1 MSSYNNASVKTA
13 TEQYHGADL
22 STDSLVTLDF
32 FRMIPLHVQPVM
44 PKAKYR
50 VKYGTE
56 IRVAPLVKPMFG
68 DMQATFRSYFVPYR
82 VIFENWNAFITD
94 TVENNVK
101 VSKVPHF
108 DVGAFLSEFR
118 DDATICTNEIAA
130 VDAAGEFTV
139 RYDFVY
145 PDYSRSAGSQLR
157 GCVLTEKGRRIYQ
170 ILIGLGYNFPFAM
183 AIDSS
188 GGPDNLG
195 QLSLLPLMAFA
206 KVVCDYYCMPA
217 YSDKINTIQA
227 AINTLSTQ
235 WSTTQSWSGNF
246 SLICNLIVDLH
257 YSDDL
262 FVSAWDNAAGPNGS
276 SLSNGSSIQL
286 DDITNNASASNSKS
300 VVRYFERAN
309 GSPEAP
315 NLPSNVAHLQG
326 VPLSGSGTNA
336 PNITQYI
343 LLSLQKLSSFLRRN
357 QLAGFRTL
365 DRFLL
370 RYGVKLESEK
380 LKRSVFVNMQK
391 VPINISTVMSN
402 TDTYQQGGQS
412 LGDYAGVAFGKG
424 GSGYTWQSDEFG
436 ILIDCAY
443 IMPYVK
449 YFEGVQP
456 HTMQLSRLQFF
467 QPEFD
472 GLGCEA
478 IPAKQLYFSSVNRY
492 SHSQV
497 VPFNEFPMQEE
508 TFGFAPRYYGE
519 KTKPWAVVSGDF
531 RCNSRNVGYEQWHL
545 FRFVPTSVLSG
556 VSWKH
561 DQYFTQGSVDA
572 KQYHRCFQIVDGLND
587 PFTVGVHYG
596 VDASMPARQ
605 LFDDLILDSDPDA
618 EHQHEININVGGTRH
633 Q

>member
-1 MSSYNNASVKTA
+1 MSSYTNASVKTA
-13 TEQYHGADL
+13 TEQFHGADL

-32 FRMIPLHVQPVM
+32 FRMVPLHVQPVM

-68 DMQATFRSYFVPYR
+68 NMQATYRSYFVPYR

-94 TVENNVK
+94 SVENNTK
-101 VSKVPHF
+101 VSQVPHF
-108 DVGAFLSEFR
+108 NVATFLEQFR

-130 VDAAGEFTV
+130 VDSSGEFTV

-157 GCVLTEKGRRIYQ
+157 GCVFTEKGRRIYQ
-170 ILIGLGYNFPFAM
+170 VLVGLGYNFPFGVAVQSDGY
-183 AIDSS
+183 ISE
-188 GGPDNLG
+188 NLG
-195 QLSLLPLMAFA
+195 QLSLLPLMAYA
-206 KVVCDYYCMPA
+206 KIICDFYCMPA

-227 AINTLSTQ
+227 AINTLAAQ
-235 WSTTQSWSGNF
+235 WNSSQGYTGNF
-246 SLICNLIVDLH
+246 SLLCDLVVDLH

-262 FVSAWDNAAGPNGS
+262 FVSAWDRPVAPNMDTQGS
-276 SLSNGSSIQL
+276 NISIP
-286 DDITNNASASNSKS
+286 DITNNVTNAQYKDAVLSN
-300 VVRYFERAN
+300 Y
-309 GSPEAP
+309 
-315 NLPSNVAHLQG
+315 
-326 VPLSGSGTNA
+326 SGSAATDPNNGTPYIKSAGTSLQVSNL
-336 PNITQYI
+336 TQYA

-357 QLAGFRTL
+357 QLAGYRPL

-370 RYGVKLESEK
+370 RFGVKLESEK

-424 GSGYTWQSDEFG
+424 GSGYSWQSDEFG

-449 YFEGVQP
+449 YFEGIQP

-492 SHSQV
+492 SQSQV
-497 VPFNEFPMQEE
+497 VPFNEFPRQEE

-519 KTKPWAVVSGDF
+519 KTRPWAVVSGDF

-561 DQYFTQGSVDA
+561 DQFFTQGSVDA

-587 PFTVGVHYG
+587 PFTVGVHYE
-596 VDASMPARQ
+596 VDASLPARQ

>member
-1 MSSYNNASVKTA
+1 MSSYTNASVKTA
-13 TEQYHGADL
+13 TEQFHGADL
-22 STDSLVTLDF
+22 STDSLVTMDF
-32 FRMIPLHVQPVM
+32 FRMIPLHVQSVM
-44 PKAKYR
+44 PKAKYT

-56 IRVAPLVKPMFG
+56 IRVAPLTRPMFG
-68 DMQATFRSYFVPYR
+68 NMQATFRSYFIPYR

-94 TVENNVK
+94 TVENNTK
-101 VSKVPHF
+101 VNFVSRF
-108 DVGAFLSEFR
+108 DVANFLR
-118 DDATICTNEIAA
+118 DVRVDATFCTNEIAA
-130 VDAAGEFTV
+130 TDPNTGEFIV

-170 ILIGLGYNFPFAM
+170 ILLGLGYNLPWA
-183 AIDSS
+183 AAVQSD
-188 GGPDNLG
+188 GDVDDLDT
-195 QLSLLPLMAFA
+195 LSLLPLMAYG
-206 KVVCDYYCMPA
+206 KIICDFYCMPA

-227 AINTLSTQ
+227 SINTLSTQ
-235 WSTTQSWSGNF
+235 WAVVQNWTGSF
-246 SLICNLIVDLH
+246 KLLCDLIVDLH

-262 FVSAWDNAAGPNGS
+262 FVSAWDNPVSPNFSQS
-276 SLSNGSSIQL
+276 SSVTIP
-286 DDITNNASASNSKS
+286 DITVNAQGTQYRSKVQSYSANNTSVYDDTHGTP
-300 VVRYFERAN
+300 VVRSETGTTVVN
-309 GSPEAP
+309 
-315 NLPSNVAHLQG
+315 NLS
-326 VPLSGSGTNA
+326 
-336 PNITQYI
+336 QYV

-357 QLAGFRTL
+357 QLAGYRPL

-380 LKRSVFVNMQK
+380 LKRCVFVNKQT

-402 TDTYQQGGQS
+402 TDTFNQGGQS

-449 YFEGVQP
+449 YFEGIQP
-456 HTMQLSRLQFF
+456 QCMQQSRLQFF

-472 GLGCEA
+472 GLGAEA
-478 IPAKQLYFSSVNRY
+478 IPAKQLFFSSVNRY
-492 SHSQV
+492 QQSAV
-497 VPFNEFPMQEE
+497 VPFNEFPMNNE
-508 TFGFAPRYYGE
+508 TFGFAPRYYGY
-519 KTKPWAVVSGDF
+519 KTFPWAVVSGDF

-545 FRFVPTSVLSG
+545 FRFVPTQVLSG

-572 KQYHRCFQIVDGLND
+572 KQYHRCFQITDGMND
-587 PFTVGVHYG
+587 PFTVGVHYD
-596 VDASMPARQ
+596 VKASLPARQ

-618 EHQHEININVGGTRH
+618 EHQYEVNVNVGGSRH

>member
-1 MSSYNNASVKTA
+1 MSSYTNASVKTA
-13 TEQYHGADL
+13 SEQYHSADL
-22 STDSLVTLDF
+22 STDSLVTMDF

-44 PKAKYR
+44 PKAKYN

-68 DMQATFRSYFVPYR
+68 NMQATYRSYFVPYR
-82 VIFENWNAFITD
+82 VIFENWNSFITD

-101 VSKVPHF
+101 VSRVPHF
-108 DVGAFLSEFR
+108 DVAEFLHGFR
-118 DDATICTNEIAA
+118 EDATICTNEIAS

-145 PDYSRSAGSQLR
+145 PDYSRSVGSQLR
-157 GCVLTEKGRRIYQ
+157 GCVFTEKGRRLYQ
-170 ILIGLGYNFPFAM
+170 IFLGLGYNFPFAL
-183 AIDSS
+183 AVNSDGSIDSV
-188 GGPDNLG
+188 GE
-195 QLSLLPLMAFA
+195 LSLLPIMAFA
-206 KVVCDYYCMPA
+206 KVICDFYCIPA

-227 AINTLSTQ
+227 CINTLSTQ
-235 WSTTQSWSGNF
+235 WNLSYSWTGSFSTM
-246 SLICNLIVDLH
+246 CNLIVDLH

-262 FVSAWDNAAGPNGS
+262 FVSAWDNPVAPNT
-276 SLSNGSSIQL
+276 SLFGGDTYQFT
-286 DDITNNASASNSKS
+286 DITNDASQQNSRSMVYSANTGASAQYSPQ
-300 VVRYFERAN
+300 N
-309 GSPEAP
+309 GTPVIRGDNG
-315 NLPSNVAHLQG
+315 NLN
-326 VPLSGSGTNA
+326 
-336 PNITQYI
+336 NISQYI
-343 LLSLQKLSSFLRRN
+343 INTLQKLSSFLRRN
-357 QLAGFRTL
+357 QLAGYRPL

-456 HTMQLSRLQFF
+456 QTMQLSRLQFF

-492 SHSQV
+492 SQSQV

-545 FRFVPTSVLSG
+545 FRFVPTTVLSG
-556 VSWKH
+556 VNWKH

-587 PFTVGVHYG
+587 PFTVGVHYE
-596 VDASMPARQ
+596 VDALLPARR

>member
-1 MSSYNNASVKTA
+1 MSSYTNASVKTA
-13 TEQYHGADL
+13 VEQFHGADL

-32 FRMIPLHVQPVM
+32 FRMVPLHVQPVM
-44 PKAKYR
+44 PKAKYNIR
-50 VKYGTE
+50 YGTE

-68 DMQATFRSYFVPYR
+68 NMQATYRSYFVPYR

-101 VSKVPHF
+101 VTFVPRF
-108 DVGAFLSEFR
+108 DVANFLR
-118 DDATICTNEIAA
+118 DVRVDATFCTNEIAST
-130 VDAAGEFTV
+130 DPDTGEFTV

-170 ILIGLGYNFPFAM
+170 ILLGLGYNLPWAAAVESDGDVEDLDTF
-183 AIDSS
+183 
-188 GGPDNLG
+188 
-195 QLSLLPLMAFA
+195 SLLPIMAYA
-206 KVVCDYYCMPA
+206 KIICDYYCMPA
-217 YSDKINTIQA
+217 YSDKINSIQA
-227 AINTLSTQ
+227 SINTLSTQ
-235 WSTTQSWSGNF
+235 WNSVQNWTGSF
-246 SLICNLIVDLH
+246 KLLCDLIVDLH

-262 FVSAWDNAAGPNGS
+262 FVSAWDRPVAPNIDTSGS
-276 SLSNGSSIQL
+276 NVTIP
-286 DDITNNASASNSKS
+286 DITNNAINAVNRNTVRSNFSGN
-300 VVRYFERAN
+300 AQNDPNN
-309 GSPEAP
+309 GTPYMTS
-315 NLPSNVAHLQG
+315 
-326 VPLSGSGTNA
+326 SGTSYAVN
-336 PNITQYI
+336 NLTQYA

-357 QLAGFRTL
+357 QLAGYRPL

-391 VPINISTVMSN
+391 VPINIQTVMSN

-449 YFEGVQP
+449 YFEGIQP
-456 HTMQLSRLQFF
+456 HCMQQKRLDFF

-472 GLGCEA
+472 GLGAEA
-478 IPAKQLYFSSVNRY
+478 IPAKQLFFSSVNRY
-492 SHSQV
+492 QQSVV
-497 VPFNEFPMQEE
+497 VPFNEFPMNNE

-519 KTKPWAVVSGDF
+519 KTRPWAVVSGDF

-545 FRFVPTSVLSG
+545 FRFVPTTVLSG

-572 KQYHRCFQIVDGLND
+572 KQYHRCFQITDGMND
-587 PFTVGVHYG
+587 PFTLGVHYD
-596 VDASMPARQ
+596 VKASLPARQ

>member
-1 MSSYNNASVKTA
+1 MSSYTNASVKTA
-13 TEQYHGADL
+13 TEQYHGEDL

-32 FRMIPLHVQPVM
+32 FRMVPLHVQPVM
-44 PKAKYR
+44 PKAKYN

-56 IRVAPLVKPMFG
+56 IRVVPLVKPMFG
-68 DMQATFRSYFVPYR
+68 NLQATYRSYFVPYR

-101 VSKVPHF
+101 VSRVPHF
-108 DVGAFLSEFR
+108 NVGVFIEDFR
-118 DDATICTNEIAA
+118 NDATCVTNEIAA

-145 PDYSRSAGSQLR
+145 PDYSLSAGSQLR
-157 GCVLTEKGRRIYQ
+157 GCVFTEKGRRIYQ
-170 ILIGLGYNFPFAM
+170 ILLGLGYNFPFGM
-183 AIDSS
+183 AVDAAGSTE
-188 GGPDNLG
+188 NLG
-195 QLSLLPLMAFA
+195 NLSLLPLMAYA
-206 KVVCDYYCMPA
+206 KVICDYYCMPA

-227 AINTLSTQ
+227 AINTLSAQ
-235 WSTTQSWSGNF
+235 WNTDQSWVGSNF
-246 SLICNLIVDLH
+246 SLLCNLIVDLH

-262 FVSAWDNAAGPNGS
+262 FISAWDRPVAPNMDTASGSNIAIPDISNNVTNPTYQNQVTSNYSGNAASDPNNGTPYIKSAGS
-276 SLSNGSSIQL
+276 ALQVSNL
-286 DDITNNASASNSKS
+286 
-300 VVRYFERAN
+300 
-309 GSPEAP
+309 
-315 NLPSNVAHLQG
+315 
-326 VPLSGSGTNA
+326 
-336 PNITQYI
+336 TQYA

-357 QLAGFRTL
+357 QLAGYRPL

-424 GSGYTWQSDEFG
+424 GSGYSWQSDEFG
-436 ILIDCAY
+436 ILIDCVY

-456 HTMQLSRLQFF
+456 QNMQISRLQFF

-472 GLGCEA
+472 GLGAEA

-492 SHSQV
+492 SQSQV
-497 VPFNEFPMQEE
+497 VPFNEFPRQEE

-519 KTKPWAVVSGDF
+519 KTRPWAVVSGDF
-531 RCNSRNVGYEQWHL
+531 RCNSRSVGYEQWHL

-556 VSWKH
+556 VNWKH
-561 DQYFTQGSVDA
+561 DQFFTQGSVDA
-572 KQYHRCFQIVDGLND
+572 KQYHRCFQIVDGQND
-587 PFTVGVHYG
+587 PFTVGVHYE
-596 VDASMPARQ
+596 VDASLPARK

-618 EHQHEININVGGTRH
+618 EHQHEININVGGSRH

>member
-1 MSSYNNASVKTA
+1 MSSFTNASIKTA
-13 TEQYHGADL
+13 TEQFHGADL

-32 FRMIPLHVQPVM
+32 FRMVPLHVQPVM
-44 PKAKYR
+44 PKAKYS

-68 DMQATFRSYFVPYR
+68 NMQVTYRSYFVPYR
-82 VIFENWNAFITD
+82 VIFENWNSFITD
-94 TVENNVK
+94 SVENNIK
-101 VSKVPHF
+101 VTRVPHF
-108 DVGAFLSEFR
+108 NVAVFISDFR

-145 PDYSRSAGSQLR
+145 PDYSLSPGSQLR

-170 ILIGLGYNFPFAM
+170 ILLGLGYNFPFGM
-183 AIDSS
+183 AIQSDGSTE
-188 GGPDNLG
+188 NLG
-195 QLSLLPLMAFA
+195 NLSLLPLMAYA
-206 KVVCDYYCMPA
+206 KVICDFYCMPA

-235 WSTTQSWSGNF
+235 WNTDQSWTGSNF
-246 SLICNLIVDLH
+246 SLLCNLIVDLH

-262 FVSAWDNAAGPNGS
+262 FVSAWDRPVAPNMDTQVSNYSIPDISNNVTNSQYKNQVVSNYSGNAATDPNNGTPYIKSAGS
-276 SLSNGSSIQL
+276 QLQVSNL
-286 DDITNNASASNSKS
+286 
-300 VVRYFERAN
+300 
-309 GSPEAP
+309 
-315 NLPSNVAHLQG
+315 
-326 VPLSGSGTNA
+326 
-336 PNITQYI
+336 TQYA
-343 LLSLQKLSSFLRRN
+343 LLSLQKLTSFLRRN
-357 QLAGFRTL
+357 QLAGYRTL

-424 GSGYTWQSDEFG
+424 GSGYSWQSDEFG

-472 GLGCEA
+472 GLGAEA

-492 SHSQV
+492 SQSQV
-497 VPFNEFPMQEE
+497 VPFNEFPRQEE

-519 KTKPWAVVSGDF
+519 KTRPWAVVSGDF

-545 FRFVPTSVLSG
+545 FRFVPTTVLSG

-572 KQYHRCFQIVDGLND
+572 KQYHRCFQIVDGMND
-587 PFTVGVHYG
+587 PFTVGVHYE
-596 VDASMPARQ
+596 VDASLPARR

>member
-1 MSSYNNASVKTA
+1 MSSFTNASIKTA
-13 TEQYHGADL
+13 TEQFHGADL

-44 PKAKYR
+44 PKAKYS

-68 DMQATFRSYFVPYR
+68 NMQATYRSYFVPYR

-101 VSKVPHF
+101 VSKVPHY

-118 DDATICTNEIAA
+118 EDASICTNEIAA

-145 PDYSRSAGSQLR
+145 PDYSRPAGSQLR

-170 ILIGLGYNFPFAM
+170 VLVGLGYNFPFGI
-183 AIDSS
+183 AIDES
-188 GGPDNLG
+188 GGTENVG
-195 QLSLLPLMAFA
+195 QLSLLPLMAYA
-206 KVVCDYYCMPA
+206 KVICDFYCMPA

-227 AINTLSTQ
+227 ALNTLSTQ
-235 WSTTQSWSGNF
+235 WSTTQSWTGNF
-246 SLICNLIVDLH
+246 ELLCNLIVDLH

-262 FVSAWDNAAGPNGS
+262 FVSAWDNPVSPNTS
-276 SLSNGSSIQL
+276 SFGGDSYQFT
-286 DDITNNASASNSKS
+286 DITNPSSQPSSKAMVYSANTTAPSTYSPQ
-300 VVRYFERAN
+300 N
-309 GSPEAP
+309 GTPVIRGDNGAL
-315 NLPSNVAHLQG
+315 N
-326 VPLSGSGTNA
+326 
-336 PNITQYI
+336 NISQYVI
-343 LLSLQKLSSFLRRN
+343 NTLQKLSSYLRRN
-357 QLAGFRTL
+357 QLAGYRPL

-402 TDTYQQGGQS
+402 TDTYHQGGQS
-412 LGDYAGVAFGKG
+412 LGDYAGVAYGKG
-424 GSGYTWQSDEFG
+424 GSGYSWQSDEFG

-472 GLGCEA
+472 GLGSEA

-492 SHSQV
+492 SQSQV
-497 VPFNEFPMQEE
+497 VPFNEFPRQEE

-519 KTKPWAVVSGDF
+519 KTRPWAVVSGDF
-531 RCNSRNVGYEQWHL
+531 RINSRNVGYEQWHL

-572 KQYHRCFQIVDGLND
+572 KQYHRCFQIVDGQND
-587 PFTVGVHYG
+587 PFTVGVHYE
-596 VDASMPARQ
+596 VDASLPCRR

-618 EHQHEININVGGTRH
+618 EHQHEININVGGSRH

>member
-1 MSSYNNASVKTA
+1 MSSFTNASVKTA
-13 TEQYHGADL
+13 TEQYHGSDL

-68 DMQATFRSYFVPYR
+68 NMQATYRSYFVPYR

-108 DVGAFLSEFR
+108 DVGSFLSEFR

-170 ILIGLGYNFPFAM
+170 ILLGLGYNFPFAM

-188 GGPDNLG
+188 GGTDNIG

-206 KVVCDYYCMPA
+206 KVICDFYCMPA

-227 AINTLSTQ
+227 ALNTLSTQ

-246 SLICNLIVDLH
+246 SLLCNLIVDLH

-262 FVSAWDNAAGPNGS
+262 FVSAWDNPVAPNFSQS
-276 SLSNGSSIQL
+276 SSVTIP
-286 DDITNNASASNSKS
+286 DITVNA
-300 VVRYFERAN
+300 
-309 GSPEAP
+309 
-315 NLPSNVAHLQG
+315 QG
-326 VPLSGSGTNA
+326 
-336 PNITQYI
+336 TQYKSKVQSYTANNTSTYDDTQGTPVI
-343 LLSLQKLSSFLRRN
+343 RSETGTTAVNNLSQYVLLSLQKLSSFLRRN
-357 QLAGFRTL
+357 QLAGYRPL

-370 RYGVKLESEK
+370 RFGVKLESEK

-424 GSGYTWQSDEFG
+424 GSGYSWQSDEFG

-472 GLGCEA
+472 GLGAEA

-492 SHSQV
+492 SQSAV
-497 VPFNEFPMQEE
+497 VPFNEFPRQEE

-587 PFTVGVHYG
+587 PFTVGVHYE
-596 VDASMPARQ
+596 VDASLPARQ

-618 EHQHEININVGGTRH
+618 EHQHEININVGGSRH

>member
-1 MSSYNNASVKTA
+1 MSSFTNASVKTA
-13 TEQYHGADL
+13 TEQFHGADL

-32 FRMIPLHVQPVM
+32 FRMVPLHVQPVM

-68 DMQATFRSYFVPYR
+68 NMQATYRSYFVPYR

-94 TVENNVK
+94 SVENNVK

-108 DVGAFLSEFR
+108 DVGAFLLEFR
-118 DDATICTNEIAA
+118 EDATICTNEIAA
-130 VDAAGEFTV
+130 VDAAGEFKV

-145 PDYSRSAGSQLR
+145 SDYSRPAGSQLR
-157 GCVLTEKGRRIYQ
+157 GCVFTEKGRRIYQ
-170 ILIGLGYNFPFAM
+170 ILVGLGYNFPFAM
-183 AIDSS
+183 AVDS
-188 GGPDNLG
+188 GGGTENIG

-206 KVVCDYYCMPA
+206 KVICDFYCMPS

-227 AINTLSTQ
+227 ALNTLSAR
-235 WSTTQSWSGNF
+235 WSTTQSWSGDF
-246 SLICNLIVDLH
+246 SLLSNLIVDLH

-262 FVSAWDNAAGPNGS
+262 FVSAWDSPVSPNSSAGSDDYQIVDVSVNATSGNYVSRVDANSPSPTPSANLPTNGTPH
-276 SLSNGSSIQL
+276 I
-286 DDITNNASASNSKS
+286 
-300 VVRYFERAN
+300 RAN
-309 GSPEAP
+309 GS
-315 NLPSNVAHLQG
+315 NLYPAN
-326 VPLSGSGTNA
+326 LS
-336 PNITQYI
+336 QYI
-343 LLSLQKLSSFLRRN
+343 LNSLQKLSSFLRRN
-357 QLAGFRTL
+357 QLAGYRPL

-424 GSGYTWQSDEFG
+424 GSGYSWQSDEFG

-449 YFEGVQP
+449 YFEGVQSQ
-456 HTMQLSRLQFF
+456 TMQVSRLQFF

-492 SHSQV
+492 SHSEV
-497 VPFNEFPMQEE
+497 VPFNEFPRQEE

-519 KTKPWAVVSGDF
+519 KTRPWAVVSGDF

-545 FRFVPTSVLSG
+545 FRFVPTKVLSG
-556 VSWKH
+556 VNWKH
-561 DQYFTQGSVDA
+561 DQFFTQGSVDS
-572 KQYHRCFQIVDGLND
+572 KQYHRCFQITDGMND
-587 PFTVGVHYG
+587 PFTVGVHYE
-596 VDASMPARQ
+596 VDASLPARQ

-618 EHQHEININVGGTRH
+618 EHQREININVGGSRH